1 MESNKMSNIND
12 HIQKDID
19 ELSNP
24 MLSSQRRR
32 HVEEELESLKKYHV
46 NHPEDDHDP
55 TSLELF
61 CDENPDALECKVY
74 DL

>member
-1 MESNKMSNIND
+1 MESNKMTNIND
-12 HIQKDID
+12 HIQRDRD
-19 ELSNP
+19 ELSDP
-24 MLSSQRRR
+24 MISSQRRR
-32 HVEEELESLKKYHV
+32 HVEEELDSLEKYHA

-61 CDENPDALECKVY
+61 CDQNPNASECKVY

>member
-1 MESNKMSNIND
+1 MSNIND
-12 HIQKDID
+12 HIQKDRD
-19 ELSNP
+19 ELNDP

-32 HVEEELESLKKYHV
+32 HVQGELDSLEKYHA

-55 TSLELF
+55 TPLELF
-61 CDENPDALECKVY
+61 CDQNPNASECKVY